1 MGDKMLKRILK
12 TLLCTI
18 LCIFMTGLTVFA
30 HPIYPGA
37 YTSVETESELLP
49 KNVKVSKV
57 HVTSVMKGVFFA
69 AADLAILNNDGKI
82 GVSAKAY
89 MKEPVDEVYMTIYVD
104 QLDENEHWRQVA
116 YYDFEFYA
124 KDYPDGLLTPGKDFT
139 IMDQPSNHY
148 YRLRGQFTAILDGGM
163 EGFGPVTGGV
173 FIE

>member
-1 MGDKMLKRILK
+1 MQKKIIK
-12 TLLCTI
+12 TVLCII
-18 LCIFMTGLTVFA
+18 LCLIMTGSTVFA
-30 HPIYPGA
+30 HPVCRDSFAPIE
-37 YTSVETESELLP
+37 VESELLP
-49 KNVKVSKV
+49 KNVKISKA
-57 HVTSVMKGVFFA
+57 HVTSVARGVFFA

-104 QLDENEHWRQVA
+104 VLNENDKWTQVA
-116 YYDFEFYA
+116 FYDFEFYA

-139 IMDQPSNHY
+139 ILDQPSGHY
-148 YRLRGQFTAILDGGM
+148 YRLRGQYVAILNGGM